1 MTATTLPLGPQ
12 HPVLV
17 EPLQLKLVLRDEVV
31 QEALPRL
38 GYVHRGLEGLVR
50 RKDFEQM
57 CRVAERVCGIC
68 SAIHGMTYCRALEAL
83 LGVMPPDRA
92 EHLRVAWS
100 ELHRMQSHLLWLG
113 LLAEAMGFESLFMQ
127 VWRVREKVM
136 DLLELTAG
144 NRVIV
149 SVNRI
154 GGVRRDVTDRQ
165 VQEVNRVLERV
176 ERRFRD
182 LEGALLEDRAVR
194 ERLLGRGTISSEQA
208 LSLGLVGPT
217 LRACG
222 VAQDVRMTGYSAY
235 ARGGFEPVTETGG
248 DCLART
254 RVRFR
259 EVLQSAGLV
268 RNALEGLPEGDTSVR
283 VRGKP
288 EGEIL
293 VRAEQPRG
301 EVVYYVRANGEKQLE
316 RMKIRTP
323 TFANLAALPELLPG
337 LELADVPLVLLS
349 LDPCIACTER

>member
-17 EPLQLKLVLRDEVV
+17 EPLQLKLTLRDEVV
-31 QEALPRL
+31 EEALPRL
-38 GYVHRGLEGLVR
+38 GYVHRGLEALVR
-50 RKDFEQM
+50 KKDFHQM

-83 LGVMPPDRA
+83 LGVTPPDRA

-100 ELHRMQSHLLWLG
+100 ELHRMHSHLLWLG

-127 VWRVREKVM
+127 LWRVREEIM

-144 NRVIV
+144 NRVII

-165 VQEVNRVLERV
+165 AGEVHRVLERV
-176 ERRFRD
+176 ERRVRD
-182 LEGALLEDRAVR
+182 LRGALLEDRAVQ
-194 ERLLGRGTISSEQA
+194 ERLLGKGTLSSGQA

-235 ARGGFEPVTETGG
+235 GRLGFEPVTETGG

-268 RNALEGLPEGDTSVR
+268 RDALEGLPEGEVSVR

-288 EGEIL
+288 DGEAL

-301 EVVYYVRANGEKQLE
+301 EVVYYIRANGEKHLE

-323 TFANLAALPELLPG
+323 TFANLAALPRLLPG
-337 LELADVPLVLLS
+337 LDLADVPLVLLS